1 MKRRQIILLMLP
13 LAAVAISAFI
23 FIRGRSGGDLL
34 RLRVSGSIEAT
45 DAEVSFKIPGRVR
58 ERLVSEGETVR
69 AGQVVARLED
79 TELRLEVALRRAEV
93 EAARAA
99 LAELE
104 SGSRPEEI
112 RQAEAAVRR
121 AQARLSELLAGSRV
135 QEVEVARAEVERAR
149 ADAELMRL
157 EQERKEGL
165 YRGGYISDRE
175 YDLARSEYQVARA
188 RLKEAQERLELVR
201 EGPRAEEIEQA
212 RAALKEAEERFLLV
226 KRGPRR
232 ETIEQ
237 ARARLQQAQE
247 ALALAQAR
255 LEYATLTSPLSG
267 VVLSENVE
275 PGEYVAAG
283 MPVVSVADLREV
295 FFRGYVAETD
305 LGKVKVGQLV
315 RVTTDTYPGK
325 VYPGRITFISSEA
338 EFTPKNVQTEKERV
352 KLVYRIKVN
361 LPNPDLELKPGMPAE
376 GEIVLGRF
384 P

>member
-232 ETIEQ
+232 EIIEQ